1 MDNTLNLFLQRL
13 CEFTFIHRLQYF
25 KEVTLWVKLDKLK
38 GIQDINGIIL
48 Y

>member
-38 GIQDINGIIL
+38 GFFLIIIL
-48 Y
+48 VFG